1 MFQLTHIYVAEKV
14 LGKNPTMLLGSTLLD
29 LPLVAENYLNW
40 TTFTGR
46 QKWHYNL
53 KNPDLRKGILSH
65 VAVDYIS
72 HGKLNKNETDGTGY
86 SFRWFE
92 GRFPELRGM
101 KWHSAPEWFLEL
113 YVAKEYPY
121 VFDLFEN
128 AVKYADLIGIS
139 EDISQAL
146 GKNKTKMN
154 HILDEYIARMCE
166 INYATKM
173 FSSTGNPGQGRKEC
187 LQACIAAARKAI
199 A

>member
-1 MFQLTHIYVAEKV
+1 MFPLTHIYVAEKV
-14 LGKNPTMLLGSTLLD
+14 LGKNPMMLFGAILLD
-29 LPLVAENYLNW
+29 LPLVAKNYLLWKN
-40 TTFTGR
+40 FRGR
-46 QKWHYNL
+46 QKWYCKL
-53 KNPDLRKGILSH
+53 KNSDLKKGILSH
-65 VAVDYIS
+65 AAVDYIS

-86 SFRWFE
+86 SFKYFK

-101 KWHSAPEWFLEL
+101 AWHKAPEWFLEL
-113 YVAKEYPY
+113 YVAKKYPY

-128 AVKYADLIGIS
+128 AVKCADLIEVS

-146 GKNKTKMN
+146 GKNKIKLCCL
-154 HILDEYIARMCE
+154 LDKYITRMRE
-166 INYATKM
+166 INFITKR